1 MQQIT
6 RTVQRRVYRET
17 GARNTMDFMFSPAK
31 PILLLFVRGD
41 GGTTG
46 VTTEMRIA
54 EPQEFTAV
62 SVKAAV
68 WLAVGFGLLKYVLST
83 LGQITIQHVGYGI
96 FRDELYFIVC
106 GRHLAWGYVDQPPVI
121 PLVARISEL
130 LFGLRSLALF
140 RTFASLAGAVEV
152 AMTGLLAWRM
162 GASRW
167 AQALAM
173 TGILLAPMAMAAS
186 ATFSTTTFEP
196 LFWMTVAFALM
207 ELARLADRGI
217 RSGRTV
223 ALWWVL
229 LGVAAGM
236 GLENKWNEVFFLTCL
251 LAALLMTSQRKLLA
265 SKWFPIG
272 LALLVVLI
280 LPNLLWEMQH
290 HWATLE
296 LLHNDQIN
304 GKNVQVG
311 PLPFVLNQMMAFGP
325 LMAPLWIGG
334 ILWLLFNRAAQ
345 NFRFLGVTYLLY
357 LPLMMILHAKFYYL
371 AAIYPLYFAAGAAA
385 WDLLFRKAWLRRGLT
400 PAYVALHVLSIA
412 ILLPVILPV
421 LPPAA
426 ELAYM
431 KRLHM
436 QPPKTETELTA
447 ALPQYFADML
457 DWRQKADMLAAA
469 WYSLPQAERP
479 QAAIYTENYGDASAV
494 NVYRPDVPQAIS
506 GHQNYFFWGPRTYT
520 GSVMIV
526 FGESR
531 STLETKFDSVEEFT
545 QDTNPYLEPY
555 ERGPVF
561 ICRGLHENLQAL
573 WPKVKNWE

>member
-1 MQQIT
+1 MTI
-6 RTVQRRVYRET
+6 ET
-17 GARNTMDFMFSPAK
+17 
-31 PILLLFVRGD
+31 
-41 GGTTG
+41 
-46 VTTEMRIA
+46 RIA
-54 EPQEFTAV
+54 APQEFTAV
-62 SVKAAV
+62 SVKGVV

-83 LGQITIQHVGYGI
+83 LGQITIQHAGYGI

-130 LFGLRSLALF
+130 LFGLQSLALF
-140 RTFASLAGAVEV
+140 RTFASLAGAAEV

-167 AQALAM
+167 GQALAM
-173 TGILLAPMAMAAS
+173 TGILPAPMAMGTS
-186 ATFSTTTFEP
+186 SSFSTSTFEP
-196 LFWMTVAFALM
+196 LFWMTVALATI

-217 RSGRTV
+217 RSGHTV
-223 ALWWVL
+223 ALWWVV
-229 LGVAAGM
+229 LGVTAGL
-236 GLENKWNEVFFLTCL
+236 GLETKWNEVFFLTCL

-280 LPNLLWEMQH
+280 LPNLLWEMHH

-304 GKNVQVG
+304 GKNLRVG
-311 PLPFVLNQMMAFGP
+311 PLAFVLTQMQVFGP
-325 LMAPLWIGG
+325 LMAPLWVGG
-334 ILWLLFNRAAQ
+334 ILWLVFSRAARP
-345 NFRFLGVTYLLY
+345 FRFLGVTYLLY
-357 LPLMMILHAKFYYL
+357 LPLMMVLHAKDYYL

-385 WDLLFRKAWLRRGLT
+385 RDLLFRKTSLRRVLT
-400 PAYVALHVLSIA
+400 PVYLAMNVLFIA
-412 ILLPVILPV
+412 ILLPIILPV
-421 LPPAA
+421 LPPAKS
-426 ELAYM
+426 LAYQQ
-431 KRLHM
+431 RLHL
-436 QPPKTETELTA
+436 QPPKTENGTTA
-447 ALPQYFADML
+447 PLPQYYADML
-457 DWRQKADMLAAA
+457 DWRQKAGLLAAA
-469 WYSLPQAERP
+469 WYSLPQAERA
-479 QAAIYTENYGDASAV
+479 QAVIYTENYGDASAV
-494 NVYRPDVPQAIS
+494 NVYRPDVPEAIS

-531 STLETKFDSVEEFT
+531 RTLETNFDSVVEFT
-545 QDTNPYLEPY
+545 QDANPYLEPY

>member
-1 MQQIT
+1 
-6 RTVQRRVYRET
+6 
-17 GARNTMDFMFSPAK
+17 
-31 PILLLFVRGD
+31 
-41 GGTTG
+41 
-46 VTTEMRIA
+46 MRIA
-54 EPQEFTAV
+54 EPQGLAAE
-62 SVKAAV
+62 SVKSAV
-68 WLAVGFGLLKYVLST
+68 WLAAGFGLLKYVLST
-83 LGQITIQHVGYGI
+83 LGQITIQHAGYGI

-130 LFGLRSLALF
+130 LFGLQSLALF
-140 RTFASLAGAVEV
+140 RTFASLAGAAEV
-152 AMTGLLAWRM
+152 AITGLLAWRM
-162 GASRW
+162 GGSRW

-173 TGILLAPMAMAAS
+173 TGILLAPMAMGAS

-196 LFWMTVAFALM
+196 LFWMTVTFALM

-272 LALLVVLI
+272 LILLVLLI

-304 GKNVQVG
+304 GKNVHMG
-311 PLPFVLNQMMAFGP
+311 PLPFLLTQIQVLGP

-334 ILWLLFNRAAQ
+334 ILWLLFGRSARML
-345 NFRFLGVTYLLY
+345 RFLGVTYVLY
-357 LPLMMILHAKFYYL
+357 LPLMMILHAKDYYL

-385 WDLLFRKAWLRRGLT
+385 RDLAFRRAWLRRRLT
-400 PAYVALHVLSIA
+400 PAYVALNAAFIA
-412 ILLPVILPV
+412 VLLPIILPV
-421 LPPAA
+421 LPPAQII
-426 ELAYM
+426 AYQA
-431 KRLHM
+431 RIHV
-436 QPPKTETELTA
+436 QPPKTETALTA

-531 STLETKFDSVEEFT
+531 STLESEFESVEEFT
-545 QDTNPYLEPY
+545 QDTNPYVEPY

>member
-1 MQQIT
+1 M
-6 RTVQRRVYRET
+6 
-17 GARNTMDFMFSPAK
+17 
-31 PILLLFVRGD
+31 
-41 GGTTG
+41 
-46 VTTEMRIA
+46 TTETRIA

-62 SVKAAV
+62 SVKGAL

-83 LGQITIQHVGYGI
+83 LGQITIQHAGYDI
-96 FRDELYFIVC
+96 FRDELYLIVC
-106 GRHLAWGYVDQPPVI
+106 GRHLAWGYVDQPPII

-130 LFGLRSLALF
+130 LFGLHSLALF
-140 RTFASLAGAVEV
+140 RTFASLAGAAEV

-162 GASRW
+162 GASLW

-173 TGILLAPMAMAAS
+173 TGILLAPMAMATAS
-186 ATFSTTTFEP
+186 NFSTSTFEP
-196 LFWMTVAFALM
+196 VFWMTVALATM

-217 RSGRTV
+217 RRGRTV

-229 LGVAAGM
+229 LGVAAGL

-280 LPNLLWEMQH
+280 LPNLLWEMHH

-304 GKNVQVG
+304 GKNVRLG
-311 PLPFVLNQMMAFGP
+311 PIAFALNQMVVFGP
-325 LMAPLWIGG
+325 LMAPLWVGG
-334 ILWLLFNRAAQ
+334 FLWLLFSRAAQ
-345 NFRFLGVTYLLY
+345 GFRFLGVTYLLY
-357 LPLMMILHAKFYYL
+357 LPLMMILHAKDYYL

-400 PAYVALHVLSIA
+400 PVYVAMNVLVIA
-412 ILLPVILPV
+412 ILLPIILPV
-421 LPPAA
+421 LPPAKI
-426 ELAYM
+426 LAYQQ
-431 KRLHM
+431 RLHL
-436 QPPKTETELTA
+436 QPPKMENGATA
-447 ALPQYFADML
+447 PLSQYYADML
-457 DWRQKADMLAAA
+457 DWRQKADLLAAA
-469 WYSLPQAERP
+469 WYSLPQAERA
-479 QAAIYTENYGDASAV
+479 QAVIYTENYGDASAV
-494 NVYRPDVPQAIS
+494 NVYRPDGPEAIS

-531 STLETKFDSVEEFT
+531 RTLETNFDSVVEFT
-545 QDTNPYLEPY
+545 QDANPYLEPY

>member
-1 MQQIT
+1 M
-6 RTVQRRVYRET
+6 
-17 GARNTMDFMFSPAK
+17 G
-31 PILLLFVRGD
+31 
-41 GGTTG
+41 
-46 VTTEMRIA
+46 IA
-54 EPQEFTAV
+54 EPQESTAA
-62 SVKAAV
+62 SGTAAV
-68 WLAVGFGLLKYVLST
+68 WLAVGFGLLKLVLST
-83 LGQITIQHVGYGI
+83 LGQITIQHAGYGV

-121 PLVARISEL
+121 PLVARISDL
-130 LFGLRSLALF
+130 LFGLHSLALF
-140 RTFASLAGAVEV
+140 RTFASLAGAAEV
-152 AMTGLLAWRM
+152 AITGLLAWRM
-162 GASRW
+162 GGSRW

-173 TGILLAPMAMAAS
+173 AGILLAPMTIGVS
-186 ATFSTTTFEP
+186 ATFSTSTFEP
-196 LFWMTVAFALM
+196 LFWMTVALATI
-207 ELARLADRGI
+207 ELARLADHGI

-229 LGVAAGM
+229 LGVAAGI

-272 LALLVVLI
+272 LTLLVLLI

-304 GKNVQVG
+304 GKNLHMG
-311 PLPFVLNQMMAFGP
+311 PLSFLLTQIQVLGP

-334 ILWLLFNRAAQ
+334 ILWLLFGRSARML
-345 NFRFLGVTYLLY
+345 RFLGVTYVLY
-357 LPLMMILHAKFYYL
+357 LPLMMILHAKDYYL

-385 WDLLFRKAWLRRGLT
+385 RDLAFRRAWLRRWLT
-400 PAYVALHVLSIA
+400 PAYVALNAVFIA
-412 ILLPVILPV
+412 VLLPIILPV
-421 LPPAA
+421 LPPAQII
-426 ELAYM
+426 AYQA
-431 KRLHM
+431 RLHV
-436 QPPKTETELTA
+436 QPPKTETALTA
-447 ALPQYFADML
+447 ALPQLFADML

-479 QAAIYTENYGDASAV
+479 QAAIFTENYGDASAV
-494 NVYRPDVPQAIS
+494 NVYRPDVPPAIS

-520 GSVMIV
+520 GTVMIV
-526 FGESR
+526 FGQSR
-531 STLETKFDSVEEFT
+531 STLESEFDSVEEFT
-545 QDTNPYLEPY
+545 RDTNPYVEPY

-561 ICRGLHENLQAL
+561 ICRGLHENFQAL

>member
-1 MQQIT
+1 
-6 RTVQRRVYRET
+6 
-17 GARNTMDFMFSPAK
+17 
-31 PILLLFVRGD
+31 
-41 GGTTG
+41 
-46 VTTEMRIA
+46 MRIA
-54 EPQEFTAV
+54 EPQGFAAD
-62 SVKAAV
+62 SVKSAV
-68 WLAVGFGLLKYVLST
+68 WLAAGFGLLKYALAT
-83 LGQITIQHVGYGI
+83 LTQIAMQHAGYDV

-130 LFGLRSLALF
+130 LFGLHSLALF
-140 RTFASLAGAVEV
+140 RTFASLAGAAEV
-152 AMTGLLAWRM
+152 AITGLLAWRM
-162 GASRW
+162 GGSRW

-173 TGILLAPMAMAAS
+173 TGILLAPMAIGAS
-186 ATFSTTTFEP
+186 ATFSTSTFEP

-207 ELARLADRGI
+207 ELARLSDRGI

-229 LGVAAGM
+229 LGVAAGL

-251 LAALLMTSQRKLLA
+251 LAALLMTSQRKLLV

-272 LALLVVLI
+272 LALLVLLI

-304 GKNVQVG
+304 GKNVHIG
-311 PLPFVLNQMMAFGP
+311 PLQFLLTQILVFGP

-334 ILWLLFNRAAQ
+334 ILWLLFGRSAKML
-345 NFRFLGVTYLLY
+345 RFLGVTYVLY
-357 LPLMMILHAKFYYL
+357 LPLMMILHAKDYYL
-371 AAIYPLYFAAGAAA
+371 AAIYPLYFAAGAVAR
-385 WDLLFRKAWLRRGLT
+385 DLAFRRPWLRRGLT
-400 PAYVALHVLSIA
+400 PAYVAMNAAFIA
-412 ILLPVILPV
+412 VLLPIILPV
-421 LPPAA
+421 LPPAQII
-426 ELAYM
+426 AYQA
-431 KRLHM
+431 RIHV
-436 QPPKTETELTA
+436 QPPKTETATTA

-457 DWRQKADMLAAA
+457 DWRQKAGMLAAA
-469 WYSLPQAERP
+469 WYSLPQTERP
-479 QAAIYTENYGDASAV
+479 QAVIYTENYGDASAL

-506 GHQNYFFWGPRTYT
+506 GHQNYFFWGPRSYT
-520 GSVMIV
+520 GNVMIV

-531 STLETKFDSVEEFT
+531 STLESEFDSVEEFT
-545 QDTNPYLEPY
+545 QDANPYVEPY

>member
-1 MQQIT
+1 M
-6 RTVQRRVYRET
+6 
-17 GARNTMDFMFSPAK
+17 
-31 PILLLFVRGD
+31 
-41 GGTTG
+41 
-46 VTTEMRIA
+46 TTETRIV

-62 SVKAAV
+62 SVKGAL

-83 LGQITIQHVGYGI
+83 LGQITIQHAGYGI

-130 LFGLRSLALF
+130 LFGLQSLALF
-140 RTFASLAGAVEV
+140 RTFASLAGAAEV

-173 TGILLAPMAMAAS
+173 TGILLAPMVMGTD
-186 ATFSTTTFEP
+186 ATFSTSTFEP
-196 LFWMTVAFALM
+196 VFWMTVALATI
-207 ELARLADRGI
+207 ELARLAGRGI

-229 LGVAAGM
+229 LGVTAGL

-280 LPNLLWEMQH
+280 LPNLLWEMHH
-290 HWATLE
+290 HWPTLE

-304 GKNVQVG
+304 GKNVRVG
-311 PLPFVLNQMMAFGP
+311 PLAFVLDQMLVFGP
-325 LMAPLWIGG
+325 LMAPLWVGG
-334 ILWLLFNRAAQ
+334 ILWLLFSRAAQ
-345 NFRFLGVTYLLY
+345 AFRFLGVTYLLY
-357 LPLMMILHAKFYYL
+357 LPLMMILHAKDYYL

-400 PAYVALHVLSIA
+400 PVYVAMNVLVIA
-412 ILLPVILPV
+412 ILLPIILPV
-421 LPPAA
+421 LPPAKI
-426 ELAYM
+426 LAYQQ
-431 KRLHM
+431 RLHL
-436 QPPKTETELTA
+436 QPPKMENGATA
-447 ALPQYFADML
+447 PLPQYYADML
-457 DWRQKADMLAAA
+457 DWRQKADLLAAA
-469 WYSLPQAERP
+469 WYSLPQAERA
-479 QAAIYTENYGDASAV
+479 QSVIYTENYGDASAV
-494 NVYRPDVPQAIS
+494 NVYRPDVPEAIS

-531 STLETKFDSVEEFT
+531 RTLETNFDSVVEFT
-545 QDTNPYLEPY
+545 QDANPYLEPY

>member
-1 MQQIT
+1 M
-6 RTVQRRVYRET
+6 
-17 GARNTMDFMFSPAK
+17 
-31 PILLLFVRGD
+31 RGG

-54 EPQEFTAV
+54 EPQEFTAA
-62 SVKAAV
+62 SVKTAV

-83 LGQITIQHVGYGI
+83 LGQITIQHAGYGV

-130 LFGLRSLALF
+130 LFGLHSLALF
-140 RTFASLAGAVEV
+140 RTFASLAGGAEV
-152 AMTGLLAWRM
+152 AITGLLAWRM
-162 GASRW
+162 GGSRW

-173 TGILLAPMAMAAS
+173 TAILLAPMAIGVS
-186 ATFSTTTFEP
+186 TTFSTSTFEP
-196 LFWMTVAFALM
+196 LFWMTVALATI

-229 LGVAAGM
+229 LGVAAGV

-272 LALLVVLI
+272 ITLLVLLI

-304 GKNVQVG
+304 GKNVHMG
-311 PLPFVLNQMMAFGP
+311 PLSFLLTQIQVLGP

-334 ILWLLFNRAAQ
+334 ILWLLFGRSARML
-345 NFRFLGVTYLLY
+345 RFLGVTYVLY
-357 LPLMMILHAKFYYL
+357 LPLMMVLHAKDYYL
-371 AAIYPLYFAAGAAA
+371 AAIYPLYFAAGAAGR
-385 WDLLFRKAWLRRGLT
+385 DLAFRKAWLRRGLT
-400 PAYVALHVLSIA
+400 PAYVALNAAFIA
-412 ILLPVILPV
+412 VLLPIILPV
-421 LPPAA
+421 LPPAQF
-426 ELAYM
+426 LAYQA
-431 KRLHM
+431 RIHV
-436 QPPKTETELTA
+436 QPPKTETALTA
-447 ALPQYFADML
+447 ALPQFFADML

-506 GHQNYFFWGPRTYT
+506 AHQNYFFWGPRTYT

-526 FGESR
+526 FGVSR
-531 STLETKFDSVEEFT
+531 STLESEFDSVEEFT
-545 QDTNPYLEPY
+545 QDTNPYVEPY

-573 WPKVKNWE
+573 WPKLKNWE